1 MSAVFVTE
9 GKFFTDTL
17 TLELAV
23 IDAEVGIILV
33 MIGLGAAIYVKFVS
47 KCRATFCSRR
57 YTFKFT
63 VRVLSRSCSEGF

>member
-33 MIGLGAAIYVKFVS
+33 MIGLGAARYVKGV
-47 KCRATFCSRR
+47 
-57 YTFKFT
+57 
-63 VRVLSRSCSEGF
+63 